1 MVNKISIVVPAHN
14 EEKRIGSMLDLY
26 LDYFRRLKKVEFEI
40 IVVLNACKDKTKQ
53 EVVKRKAKE
62 IRVLDFEKG
71 GKGFAVVQ
79 GFKDALLRDS
89 DIIGFVDADA
99 STKPEAFYELVKRIK
114 ENDGAIASRYLDGA
128 VMNPPPTLQRVIFSR
143 AYNAV
148 IRAMFIMPYRDT
160 QCGAKVFKRKLVS
173 EIVNQIGM
181 TKWAF
186 DVEILFKSRKAGFS
200 IVEIPTVWSDKD
212 YSKINALTAGPMM
225 LLGIIR
231 LRILSSPLKMFI
243 RVYDFFAESVR
254 KWMKK

>member
-1 MVNKISIVVPAHN
+1 MVKKISIIVPAHN
-14 EEKRIGSMLDLY
+14 EEKRIGNMLDLY
-26 LDYFRRLKKVEFEI
+26 LNFFKKLKTVDFEI

-53 EVVKRKAKE
+53 EVMKRKTKE
-62 IRVLDFEKG
+62 LRVLDFEKG

-89 DIIGFVDADA
+89 DVMGFVDADA
-99 STKPEAFYELVKRIK
+99 STKPEEFYKLVKNMK
-114 ENDGAIASRYLDGA
+114 DNDGAIASRYIPGA
-128 VMNPPPTLQRVIFSR
+128 KMDPAPTLQRMIVSR
-143 AYNAV
+143 IYNLV
-148 IRAMFIMPYRDT
+148 IRALFIMPYRDT

-186 DVEILFKSRKAGFS
+186 DVEILFKSRKAGF
-200 IVEIPTVWSDKD
+200 IVIEVPTFWSDKD

-225 LLGIIR
+225 VLGIVR